1 MPQIKFSETALLDLQ
16 RLHAFLD
23 QLDPRAADNAVDE
36 ILNGI
41 EHLYTLPFI
50 GSPVDQR
57 PNVRKLVVEFG
68 AAGYLVFYKFYEEAE
83 LMLIS
88 TILHQKELYDPQ
100 LIGLIEEQIEDG
112 QNNNRRLV

>member
-16 RLHAFLD
+16 RLHAFLE
-23 QLDPRAADNAVDE
+23 QIDPRAAANAVDE

-50 GSPVDQR
+50 GGPVDQR
-57 PNVRKLVVEFG
+57 PKVRKLVVEFG
-68 AAGYLVFYKFYEEAE
+68 TAGYLVFYKFYEEADFV
-83 LMLIS
+83 LVS

-100 LIGLIEEQIEDG
+100 LIGLIEEQIEEG
-112 QNNNRRLV
+112 QI